1 MIERALRA
9 VLADI
14 RLHLLSVF
22 SVSVAFVC
30 LTATLLL
37 AVNIEEVRSRWSE
50 TGRASVYL
58 QPGVTP
64 AAVEAIRKA
73 IMASEGVESVDYIS
87 SEKARQDILESSSD
101 EALVMLP
108 NEAFPASLEVKLISD
123 KAGERLERLAL
134 QLSTLPAVESVERY
148 EAWGQRLGELLSGGV
163 TAAVLLL
170 SVVLAAVVSV
180 VGSTMR
186 MALSRRRRE
195 VEVMKMVG
203 ATDQYVRGP
212 FVIEGALQGG
222 LGALLAL
229 LFMALLYLIVRDA
242 FHGALITLIGVA
254 PRFLPIWI
262 CMLLVSLG
270 AGIGALSAY
279 ASLRRLIGSFA

>member
-242 FHGALITLIGVA
+242 FHGALITFIGVA

>member
-37 AVNIEEVRSRWSE
+37 AVNISEVRSRWSQ

-58 QPGVTP
+58 QHGVTP
-64 AAVEAIRKA
+64 AAVDAISKA
-73 IMASEGVESVDYIS
+73 ILATEGVERVDYIS
-87 SEKARQDILESSSD
+87 SEKARQDVLESTND
-101 EALVMLP
+101 EALTMLP
-108 NEAFPASLEVKLISD
+108 SEAFPASLEVQLLSD
-123 KAGERLERLAL
+123 KAGERMEKLSL
-134 QLSTLPAVESVERY
+134 QLNALPAVEAVERY
-148 EAWGQRLGELLSGGV
+148 EAWGQRLGELLSGGA
-163 TAAVLLL
+163 TAAFLLL
-170 SVVLAAVVSV
+170 AVVLAAVVSV

-186 MALSRRRRE
+186 MALSRRRGE

-222 LGALLAL
+222 MGALLAL

-242 FHGALITLIGVA
+242 FHGALVTLIGVS
-254 PRFLPIWI
+254 PQFLPIWL
-262 CMLLVSLG
+262 CLAMLLLG
-270 AGIGALSAY
+270 AAIGALSAY